1 MRMTNWRMAAA
12 LALLLA
18 AGCGED
24 KGRVAART
32 VARRTSCLAAE
43 LALDAKERLASL
55 DTAVATVQGTPLEQ
69 ATLASHAFV
78 TAYKA
83 WADAS
88 STSADYADSAS
99 FARSRQDSV
108 RFAQLSVQARPGAV
122 PRGTVEGNA
131 AESYNKDFARAFAN
145 PDHPCN
151 KPQDAED

>member
-24 KGRVAART
+24 QGRVAARAL
-32 VARRTSCLAAE
+32 ARRTSCVAAE
-43 LALDAKERLASL
+43 LALDAKERLAAL

-69 ATLASHAFV
+69 ATVASHAFV

-83 WADAS
+83 WADQSAG
-88 STSADYADSAS
+88 SADYADSAS
-99 FARSRQDSV
+99 YARSRGDSV
-108 RFAQLSVQARPGAV
+108 RFARLSEQARPRPV
-122 PRGTVEGNA
+122 PRGSLEGNA
-131 AESYNKDFARAFAN
+131 AESYNKDFARAFGN

-151 KPQDAED
+151 KPQETD